1 MLPFNVLIK
10 NTLQIIL
17 PLTIGSFILKRYLN
31 STLKYLSS
39 NILLEQ
45 WDSMCRDLRTDE
57 NQLNFQRLTQEYLQ
71 NCKNDDMYAFQKLID
86 NIYIILQEDNKLNK
100 GRIIVL
106 CLFIE
111 YNFHHS
117 NVSRNYFIKMK
128 NKLQKDFIEM

>member
-1 MLPFNVLIK
+1 MSLFNALIK

-45 WDSMCRDLRTDE
+45 WNSMCRESRTDE
-57 NQLNFQRLTQEYLQ
+57 NQLNFQRLTQKYLQ
-71 NCKNDDMYAFQKLID
+71 ICKNDDIYTFQKLID
-86 NIYIILQEDNKLNK
+86 NTYIILQEDNKLNK
-100 GRIIVL
+100 GRIIAL

-111 YNFHHS
+111 YNFHRS
-117 NVSRNYFIKMK
+117 NVSRNY
-128 NKLQKDFIEM
+128 LYKDEE

>member
-100 GRIIVL
+100 GRIIAL

-111 YNFHHS
+111 YNFHRS

>member
-1 MLPFNVLIK
+1 MSLFNALIK

-100 GRIIVL
+100 GRIIAL

-111 YNFHHS
+111 YNFHRS

-128 NKLQKDFIEM
+128 NKLQKDFIEI

>member
-1 MLPFNVLIK
+1 MLPFNVLLK

-45 WDSMCRDLRTDE
+45 WDSICRDLRTDE
-57 NQLNFQRLTQEYLQ
+57 NQLKFQRLTQECLQ

-86 NIYIILQEDNKLNK
+86 NIYIILQKDNELNK

-111 YNFHHS
+111 
-117 NVSRNYFIKMK
+117 
-128 NKLQKDFIEM
+128 

>member
-1 MLPFNVLIK
+1 MSLFNALI
-10 NTLQIIL
+10 QIIL

-45 WDSMCRDLRTDE
+45 WNSMCRESRTDE
-57 NQLNFQRLTQEYLQ
+57 NQLNFQRLTQKYMQ
-71 NCKNDDMYAFQKLID
+71 ICKNKKMYTFENLID
-86 NIYIILQEDNKLNK
+86 NIYIILQDDNKLNI
-100 GRIIVL
+100 GRIIAL

-111 YNFHHS
+111 YNFHRS

>member
-31 STLKYLSS
+31 NTLKYLSS

-57 NQLNFQRLTQEYLQ
+57 NQRLTQEYLQ
-71 NCKNDDMYAFQKLID
+71 NCKNDDMYVFQKLID
-86 NIYIILQEDNKLNK
+86 KFYIILQEDKKFNK
-100 GRIIVL
+100 GQIIAL
-106 CLFIE
+106 CLFIDF
-111 YNFHHS
+111 NFHHC
-117 NVSRNYFIKMK
+117 NISRNYFIKMK

>member
-1 MLPFNVLIK
+1 MLPFKVLLK

-45 WDSMCRDLRTDE
+45 WDSMCRDLKTDE

-86 NIYIILQEDNKLNK
+86 NIYIILQKDNELNK

-111 YNFHHS
+111 QSFHHS
-117 NVSRNYFIKMK
+117 NISGNYFIKMK
-128 NKLQKDFIEM
+128 NKLQKDLIEM

>member
-1 MLPFNVLIK
+1 MSLFNALI
-10 NTLQIIL
+10 QIIL

-39 NILLEQ
+39 KILLEQ
-45 WDSMCRDLRTDE
+45 WNSICRESRTDE
-57 NQLNFQRLTQEYLQ
+57 NQLNFQRLTQKYLQ
-71 NCKNDDMYAFQKLID
+71 ICKNDDMYTFQKLID
-86 NIYIILQEDNKLNK
+86 NTYIILQEDNKLNK
-100 GRIIVL
+100 GRIIAL

-111 YNFHHS
+111 YNFHRS